1 MRIIDTHVHVLDNY
15 VPLDPSH
22 ERGGNWEEGNCRFL
36 LRRMDDCGVEKAV
49 LVPVVAAY
57 SPDNNEECAQLA
69 RAHPDRLALLTD
81 VPLDQPDAAAQVARA
96 REESGAVG
104 ISYYPA
110 TTELGWMT
118 GPACDPLWRAF
129 AEYDV
134 VCTLQLRPPSYPVLM
149 ELARTHPEIRFV
161 SNHLG
166 LPARFFE
173 PDDPRYGGLLEAA
186 SLPNISVKASGF
198 FAAADTNWDP
208 RCPRVLGFISR
219 LLKDL
224 RPERVMWGS
233 DWPPSALYL
242 TYRQNLEVVRTFAT
256 DLDDQ
261 GRALVLGE
269 NAARVYKI

>member
-15 VPLDPSH
+15 IPVDPTG
-22 ERGGNWEEGNCRFL
+22 ERGGNWEEGNYRFL

-57 SPDNNEECAQLA
+57 SPDNNRECAQLA
-69 RAHPDRLALLTD
+69 GEHPDRLALLTD
-81 VPLDQPDAAAQVARA
+81 VPLDQPDAPAQVARA
-96 REESGAVG
+96 REEWGAVG

-129 AEYDV
+129 ADYDM
-134 VCTLQLRPPSYPVLM
+134 VCTLQIRPPSYPVLM
-149 ELARTHPEIRFV
+149 ELARTHPDIRFV

-166 LPARFFE
+166 LPARSFE
-173 PDDPRYGGLLEAA
+173 PDDPGYGGLLEAA

-198 FAAADTNWDP
+198 FAAARTNWDL

-224 RPERVMWGS
+224 GPDRVMWGS

-242 TYRQNLEVVRTFAT
+242 TYRQHLEVVRTFT
-256 DLDDQ
+256 TGLDAPGLSQ
-261 GRALVLGE
+261 VLGGT
-269 NAARVYKI
+269 AARVYKI